1 MKRNVKC
8 EKWRKIK
15 MYKKSIMIDMDEVIV
30 IGRFSEFLIEFLG
43 EVDFNQ
49 LHSQYR
55 QDLIKGREEEF
66 KQIYQYKNL
75 YKNDNGDYIEPL
87 PNCVEVMQD
96 LNKNYDV
103 YIVTTYIWKEN
114 VIDASTNLKN
124 KFEYLHYWLPF
135 IDTNNFIFMT
145 DKTKIRYDIGI
156 DDRISNLENCN
167 KKLLFTEFR
176 NKKLTNEELKEKGII
191 RVNNWLDVKYVFNEN
206 KEVLM

>member
-1 MKRNVKC
+1 
-8 EKWRKIK
+8 

-30 IGRFSEFLIEFLG
+30 IGRFSEFLVEFLG

-156 DDRISNLENCN
+156 DDRLSNLENCD

-176 NKKLTNEELKEKGII
+176 NKKLTDKELKEKGVI
-191 RVNNWLDVKYVFNEN
+191 RVNNWLDVK
-206 KEVLM
+206 KELL

>member
-30 IGRFSEFLIEFLG
+30 IGRFSEFLVEFLG
-43 EVDFNQ
+43 KVDFNQ

>member
-30 IGRFSEFLIEFLG
+30 IGRFSEFLVEFLG

-96 LNKNYDV
+96 LNKKYDV

-156 DDRISNLENCN
+156 DDRLSNLENCD

-176 NKKLTNEELKEKGII
+176 NKKLTDEELEEKGII
-191 RVNNWLDVKYVFNEN
+191 RVNNWLDVK
-206 KEVLM
+206 KELL

>member
-15 MYKKSIMIDMDEVIV
+15 MYKRSIMIDMDEVIV
-30 IGRFSEFLIEFLG
+30 IGRFSEFLVEFLG
-43 EVDFNQ
+43 KVDFNQ

-87 PNCVEVMQD
+87 PNCVKVIQD
-96 LNKNYDV
+96 LNKKYDV
-103 YIVTTYIWKEN
+103 YIVTTYIWKED

-156 DDRISNLENCN
+156 DDRLSNLENCD

-176 NKKLTNEELKEKGII
+176 NKKLTDEELEEKGII
-191 RVNNWLDVKYVFNEN
+191 RVNNWLDVK
-206 KEVLM
+206 KELL